1 MDEKSAK
8 KLYTK
13 MFENQMLPGK
23 FSGNW
28 SKDKSKFMKEMIL
41 NSQIG
46 LDFDEYVDDSD
57 YSDEENY

>member
-13 MFENQMLPGK
+13 MFENQMLSEN
-23 FSGNW
+23 FSGSW
-28 SKDKSKFMKEMIL
+28 SKDKSKFMKQMSL

-46 LDFDEYVDDSD
+46 LDFEEYVDDSD